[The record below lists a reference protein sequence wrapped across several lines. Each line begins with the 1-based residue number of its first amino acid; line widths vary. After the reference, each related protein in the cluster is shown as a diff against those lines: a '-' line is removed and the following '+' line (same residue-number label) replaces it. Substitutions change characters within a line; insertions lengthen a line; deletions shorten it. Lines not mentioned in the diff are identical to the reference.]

1 MHHPA
6 RGSAWLNLGF
16 CAIAAF
22 GCGRQAADTS
32 AQHRKVTEA
41 AREESRRSDPAT
53 ADVELSRQI
62 REAMLADDQ
71 IAEIVPGV
79 EIFVTAGE
87 VTLRGTVPDEKRR
100 AAIARTAQQI
110 AGLTKVIN
118 HLELAHP

>member
-32 AQHRKVTEA
+32 PPHRKVTEA

-62 REAMLADDQ
+62 REAMMADDQ

-79 EIFVTAGE
+79 EILVTAGE
-87 VTLRGTVPDEKRR
+87 VTLRGTVPDEKGR

-110 AGLTKVIN
+110 AGLTNVIN
-118 HLELAHP
+118 HLELARP